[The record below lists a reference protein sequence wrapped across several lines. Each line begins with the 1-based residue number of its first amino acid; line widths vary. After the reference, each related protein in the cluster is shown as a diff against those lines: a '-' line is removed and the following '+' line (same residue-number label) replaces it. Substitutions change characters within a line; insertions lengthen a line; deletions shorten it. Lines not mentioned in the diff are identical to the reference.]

1 MCLVGDFNT
10 ISHPKNIDFLF
21 SNPRFDTF
29 SGGQFN
35 LKYFLVI
42 FLDLFGFVLFLKGN
56 AFISCFSRTGSRC
69 LALN

>member
-1 MCLVGDFNT
+1 MQSKVATFTKVNELCVLLGILIT

-21 SNPRFDTF
+21 SNPRFNTF

-42 FLDLFGFVLFLKGN
+42 FLDLFGYVLFL
-56 AFISCFSRTGSRC
+56 
-69 LALN
+69 